1 MLYCCLEN
9 DKCMG
14 DNMSKMGPKKG
25 KEDGRKKQMLQQM
38 AALKRKQETKT
49 KK

>member
-1 MLYCCLEN
+1 
-9 DKCMG
+9 
-14 DNMSKMGPKKG
+14 MSKMGPKKG

-38 AALKRKQETKT
+38 TALKKKQEAKN

>member
-1 MLYCCLEN
+1 
-9 DKCMG
+9 
-14 DNMSKMGPKKG
+14 MSKLGPKKG

-38 AALKRKQETKT
+38 AALKKKQEAKN